1 MEKKENVFFGIVKAL
16 FIIVFIAGCTI
27 GGVYTGQKLAEN
39 NFGKIENK
47 EDKKEEDK
55 EKSLNNCAS
64 GVENIIKNAK
74 GNYFNVTYN
83 SDTAYVSYRSIAG
96 TEEDSLA
103 IEGDSI
109 SFDKKVSKIGVYQNA
124 TTDASEQLMVI
135 YEDGTVDSVYLNV
148 DSKLTKMAVND
159 FKEYKVKDILSLEYD
174 LVLDEATNS
183 AKMTMKAELLL
194 QDDSKVVVNK

>member
-64 GVENIIKNAK
+64 DAANIIKNAK

-83 SDTAYVSYRSIAG
+83 SDTASVSYRSIAG

-109 SFDKKVSKIGVYQNA
+109 SFDKNVSKIGVYQNA

>member
-47 EDKKEEDK
+47 EDKKEE

-64 GVENIIKNAK
+64 GAANIIKNAK

-135 YEDGTVDSVYLNV
+135 YEDGTIDSVYLNV

>member
-64 GVENIIKNAK
+64 DVANIIKNAK